1 MDPNEP
7 TQPEQGRHVS
17 DSDDTRPRRLPRTRL
32 QGPPGPPAYPS
43 DAPTQFGA
51 GGRITDQPAY
61 PPRTAGTQPGPGR
74 GPRWLPSADPWST
87 SPPPGTYPS
96 QFSTRGAGAPP
107 ASGRRAPRAGGAGR
121 RLLQG
126 LMLTMLLAA
135 GLAFLFLA
143 LGVVGYAAVASELP
157 APEELQNQ
165 AFTFASS
172 VIYDRNG
179 NQLWELMDPVAGR
192 RTWVPLSRVSPYV
205 QQATIATED
214 RFFYQNVGVD
224 PIAIARALYYN
235 ISEGEVVSGGST
247 ITQQLARSVLLS
259 PEERTQE
266 TLSRK
271 IREAVLAVE
280 LARRYPKDKILEIY
294 LNQIYYGNLAYG
306 IEAASQTYFG
316 KAATELSLAEAA
328 LLAGLPQ
335 SPAVYDPF
343 SNPQAAKARQQ
354 VVLNL
359 MVEAGAITPAQAA
372 AAYEEELAYIPPRV
386 SFAAPHFVT
395 YVRQLLEARYG
406 PELLYQEPGIRV
418 VTTLDP
424 RIQAIAEEEVTRQ
437 VSALRGKNVTNS
449 AVVVLNVKTG
459 EILAMVG
466 SQDFNDESI
475 DGQVN
480 VALQPRQPG
489 SAIKPLT
496 YLAAFEQGWTPST
509 LIMDV
514 PVEYSDGA
522 GGVYRPMNY
531 DGKFHGPVLLRNALG
546 NSYNIPAVK
555 TLEFIGIPALKEMAS
570 RLGVTTLTRDD
581 YGLALTLGGGE
592 VTLLELTGAYQ
603 AMANAGWQ
611 VPPVAILNVTDSLG
625 RVMEEYRPPEGV
637 PVLRPEHAYLMT
649 HILADNQARSA
660 AFGPDSALKLSRPAA
675 VKTGTTTNY
684 RDNWTIGYTPD
695 MVVGVWV
702 GNSDNSPMEGVSG
715 VGGAGPIWHNV
726 MERALEGLPVR
737 DFIRPPGIVQLEIC
751 ADSGTL
757 PSPVCPRRSSEIF
770 AQDQPPLG
778 PEHDMHQVLRL
789 DTAANC
795 VAHEYT
801 PLDRVVERYFQV
813 FPPDGRAWAAQNGI
827 EQPPDPCPAPAGVIQ
842 ADITWPTAGQTV
854 GGVISIDGVALAAN
868 FAYYVV
874 DYGVSW
880 GPQAFGP
887 VAGPVYQLVEGGQL
901 ATWDTRDQPNGPY
914 TLRLVV
920 YDQAGSVYEDRV
932 NIIID
937 NEMPTPEDTPTPEP
951 PTQTSTPQPATDT
964 PTPVLVT
971 ETHTPE
977 LATETP
983 TLEVVTETPT
993 PAPGTDTPTPTPPVT
1008 DTPTPSSTPGGPGSV
1023 TPVATPAD

>member
-74 GPRWLPSADPWST
+74 GPRRLPSADPWST

-107 ASGRRAPRAGGAGR
+107 ASGRRAPRAGGAGP

-971 ETHTPE
+971 ETPTPE